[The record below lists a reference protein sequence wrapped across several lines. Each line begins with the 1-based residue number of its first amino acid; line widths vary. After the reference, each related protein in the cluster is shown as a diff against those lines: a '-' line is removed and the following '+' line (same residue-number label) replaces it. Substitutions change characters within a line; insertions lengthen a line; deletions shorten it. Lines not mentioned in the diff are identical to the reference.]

1 MVRFKSKPTPTEGPM
16 FQDFEKFEKSKIRC
30 PKNFNVHQKKLQA
43 IYYSK
48 KHARIITHQARDITH
63 VLRPLKNT
71 REEKSGFLEISF
83 GKETE
88 NIPDEGEIITE
99 HL

>member
-1 MVRFKSKPTPTEGPM
+1 MVSFKSKPTPTEGPM

-48 KHARIITHQARDITH
+48 KHARRIIRLLYHPHQKFQPDPPQSIFEKY
-63 VLRPLKNT
+63 VFLLKVN
-71 REEKSGFLEISF
+71 
-83 GKETE
+83 
-88 NIPDEGEIITE
+88 
-99 HL
+99 